1 MVFFLAL
8 THTSGIAQ
16 TSFHFRHLGV
26 ENGLSQGSVYHILKD
41 SRGFMWLGTQDG
53 INRFDGK
60 NVDVYL
66 SGASGQSTNI
76 QGIAEDT
83 SGNLWIGSH
92 QGLYKYIRK
101 KNLCVKAV
109 LKNGPPLT
117 SVHLFNDKK
126 KNIFILSENGLS
138 QIKGSVVKLLT
149 KKITYDRSQVNNF
162 TAESSEGDFWF
173 TDLHK
178 GLKRYSVKSGKVY
191 HYFSENPENLK
202 GDPKTFTSIS
212 SGRDGNIWLGHG
224 KDLMLFKYKTGEIQH
239 FSGDLVSGGH
249 TIFDITEDANGM
261 LWIAT
266 EGDGIV
272 LFDPAQKKVIRR
284 LKHENDTP
292 NSLRFNEVSKIF
304 IDENNDVFAS
314 TDPQGIDVISAV
326 PSGFKYYTYGRDK
339 QYALSAYSVRGIAED
354 KDSTIWVGTELGGIN
369 LLNIK
374 TGKVSHYTS
383 AQGLP
388 GNSIRYLLKDP
399 HDQIWVSTEH
409 GLAFF
414 SNLTNRFI
422 PVPLPI
428 VCEITNMLYIDKGH
442 LLLTTDKGLML
453 LDCKSKT
460 ISNHSHTGMV
470 GGYGSYMDQNTG
482 LIYVSNRYRGIDV
495 FKLNNKELVF
505 KFRLMSVFHVMHM
518 YSDGKYLWS
527 ATDRGLVKLNIKKNK
542 IEKVYGI
549 SDGLHHEF
557 LYAIL
562 PDDNNLWLSTNRGLS
577 RFNKR
582 SERFEFIKEISP
594 REYNSRS
601 ALVTRAG
608 DLYFG
613 STTGLDVIHP
623 KSLKLRTDP
632 VGIHLTDIDYNHP
645 KDFSDTWYIGELPNI
660 TLPYAQN
667 TITLKFSAVDYR
679 SGGINRYRY
688 LLNGYDNDTIYSG
701 TINQVRYAQLPAG
714 KYEFTVQASDVGGK
728 WVSPFK
734 KLTIIIQPPFWQ
746 TWWFVLALCLAIV
759 IITIFSVSK
768 YLDARLYAQRL
779 ESNKKIELEKERSRI
794 ARDMNDSLGSELFG
808 LKLLG
813 QIALSQ
819 SSREDANSYIQKIVD
834 TSKGIS
840 EKISEVIWLTDSDQ
854 DNVESLWNYIRKNAH
869 IYLKPSGIY
878 YRFDALPTERSV
890 SISGER
896 RHEILHF
903 NRQLFFKLT
912 KACDFPQ
919 CKVIFQLQ
927 ENILLITL
935 QNADLDETE
944 KSLFTHLERLQGKFT
959 FISDQVTEVRIPL
972 NV

>member
-1 MVFFLAL
+1 ML
-8 THTSGIAQ
+8 
-16 TSFHFRHLGV
+16 R
-26 ENGLSQGSVYHILKD
+26 D

-60 NVDVYL
+60 NIEVYL
-66 SGASGQSTNI
+66 SGASGKSTNV

-92 QGLYKYIRK
+92 QGLYQYIRK
-101 KNLCVKAV
+101 KNLFVNSAFKY
-109 LKNGPPLT
+109 GPALT
-117 SVHLFNDKK
+117 SVHVFSDRK
-126 KNIFILSENGLS
+126 KNIFILSEKGLS
-138 QIKGSVVKLLT
+138 QIKGSAMTLLT

-162 TAESSEGDFWF
+162 VAESSDGDFWF
-173 TDLHK
+173 TDLQK
-178 GLKRYSVKSGKVY
+178 GIKRFSVKSGKVY
-191 HYFSENPENLK
+191 NYFSGKPENIK

-212 SGRDGNIWLGHG
+212 SGNNGNIWLGHG
-224 KDLMLFKYKTGEIQH
+224 KDLMLFKYKTGEIQS
-239 FSGDLVSGGH
+239 FKGDLVSGGH
-249 TIFDITEDANGM
+249 TIFDIAEDKKGV

-266 EGDGIV
+266 ESNGIF
-272 LFDPAQKKVIRR
+272 LFDPTRKKVISH
-284 LKHENDTP
+284 LTHEYDTP

-326 PSGFKYYTYGRDK
+326 PSGFKNYTYGRDK
-339 QYALSAYSVRGIAED
+339 QYALSAYSIRGIAED

-369 LLNIK
+369 RLNIK

-388 GNSIRYLLKDP
+388 GNSIRYLFKDA
-399 HDQIWVSTEH
+399 HDQIWASTEH
-409 GLAFF
+409 GLAFY
-414 SNLTNRFI
+414 SGLKNRFI
-422 PVPLPI
+422 AVILPI
-428 VCEITNMLYIDKGH
+428 VCEITNMLYIGGGQ

-453 LDCKSKT
+453 LDGKSKT
-460 ISNHSHTGMV
+460 ISSHSHTGLV

-482 LIYVSNRYRGIDV
+482 FIYVSNRYRGVDV
-495 FKLNNKELVF
+495 FKLNNKQLVF
-505 KFRLMSVFHVMHM
+505 KFRLLSAFHVMHM

-542 IEKVYGI
+542 TEKVYGI

-562 PDDNNLWLSTNRGLS
+562 PGLDDNLWLSTNRGLS

-582 SERFEFIKEISP
+582 SEQFEFIKEITP

-601 ALVTRAG
+601 ALVTEAG

-623 KSLKLRTDP
+623 KALKLRTDP
-632 VGIHLTDIDYNHP
+632 VGIYLTDINYDHT
-645 KDFSDTWYIGELPNI
+645 KDVSDTFHFGELPTI

-667 TITLKFSAVDYR
+667 TITLKFSAIDYR
-679 SGGINRYRY
+679 SGGLNRYRY
-688 LLNGYDNDTIYSG
+688 LLKGYDNDTIYSG
-701 TINQVRYAQLPAG
+701 TIDQVRYARLPAG
-714 KYEFTVQASDVGGK
+714 DYEFTVQASDLGGK

-734 KLTIIIQPPFWQ
+734 KLTIIIHPPFWQ
-746 TWWFVLALCLAIV
+746 TWWFVLALCLAIAV
-759 IITIFSVSK
+759 LTIFSVRK
-768 YLDARLYAQRL
+768 YLDARLFAQRL

-819 SSREDANSYIQKIVD
+819 SSREDADSYIQKIVD

-878 YRFDALPTERSV
+878 YSFDPLPTERSV

-896 RHEILHF
+896 RHEILNF
-903 NRQLFFKLT
+903 NRQLFIVLT
-912 KACDFPQ
+912 KACEFPQ
-919 CKVIFQLQ
+919 CRAIFEVQ

-935 QNADLDETE
+935 QNADLSETE
-944 KSLFTHLERLQGKFT
+944 KALFTHLQRLQGMIT
-959 FISDQVTEVRIPL
+959 FISDQVKEIRIPL